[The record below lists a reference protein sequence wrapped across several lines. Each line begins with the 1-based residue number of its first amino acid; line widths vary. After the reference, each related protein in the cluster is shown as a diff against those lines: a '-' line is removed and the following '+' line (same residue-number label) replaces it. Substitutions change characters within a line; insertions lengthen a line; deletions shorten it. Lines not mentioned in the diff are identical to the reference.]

1 MNKEIKTSEP
11 EWFESTLKMYADK
24 KEFTFVD
31 DAKLGLTKTD
41 LKSAVSLIKASK
53 SKGNK
58 TIKTITSVLVGLG
71 LSSSGVWIVILAIAD
86 PEPTTKLGLLITGG
100 FILALTGGYGT
111 LRALGVNFTVT
122 ARKGDYSFEIKPE

>member
-1 MNKEIKTSEP
+1 MSQIIKTSEP
-11 EWFESTLKMYADK
+11 EWFETTLKQYSSK
-24 KEFTFVD
+24 NEFIFID
-31 DAKLGLTKTD
+31 DAQLGLTKTD

-53 SKGNK
+53 SKGKK
-58 TIKTITSVLVGLG
+58 TVKTITSVLVGLG
-71 LSSSGVWIVILAIAD
+71 LSSSGIWIVILAIAD

-100 FILALTGGYGT
+100 FILAITGGYGT